1 MVCKPTKVTH
11 SPYSI
16 QHTGHITYVAW
27 YVDLTLSGTIL
38 KNVFLSYL
46 ILNVNL
52 VKVTLYVWILSET
65 KKKHYQFIDDLLVN

>member
-38 KNVFLSYL
+38 KNVFLSHL
-46 ILNVNL
+46 KCNKMIEFKIKHLN
-52 VKVTLYVWILSET
+52 WSR
-65 KKKHYQFIDDLLVN
+65 